1 MYIYTVKSHTTNQ
14 KNKIMSTL
22 IIFLAQ
28 TKIMATIEILSLLLV
43 AAIIGYIT
51 AWLYYKSIYVRRIK
65 AIEAEKDELKNHIVN
80 LKADKSNLQKSL
92 GEKDNEIQ
100 YLNKEVNTLKALHAE
115 AVHKTDDMTLKNA
128 RTTQMLYEK
137 DEALVLIA
145 QRKHLLDYKSFGTA
159 REAEKDDLKMIS
171 GIGPFIEERLHVLDI
186 YTFRQISKFTAQDI
200 DKINDAIEYFS
211 GRIERDEWVAQAREL
226 VISKDK
232 RTEQLKWIR
241 ERKARIYYDRIGI
254 AKEEEADDLTIISGI
269 GGWIKEKLNALDI
282 YTLRQISNFTEE
294 DVHMV
299 TEAIEYFPGRIERDE
314 WILQAQEL
322 VRISG
327 RKSELLKRIR
337 ERKGRIYYDRL
348 GVAHKHQANNLTLI
362 KGIGLWIE
370 ERLNILDIYTFEQ
383 ISRLTPTDVETITEI
398 LEIPSGRIDKDD
410 WVGQARKLVKK

>member
-1 MYIYTVKSHTTNQ
+1 
-14 KNKIMSTL
+14 MSTL
-22 IIFLAQ
+22 IILLAQ
-28 TKIMATIEILSLLLV
+28 TKIISSIEILSLLLV
-43 AAIIGYIT
+43 AAIIGYVT
-51 AWLYYKSIYVRRIK
+51 AWLYYKAIYVRKIK
-65 AIEAEKDELKNHIVN
+65 ATEAEKDELKNQIVI
-80 LKADKSNLQKSL
+80 LKTDKSNLQKNL

-128 RTTQMLYEK
+128 RTEQMLYEK

-159 REAEKDDLKMIS
+159 TEAEKDDLKMIS

-200 DKINDAIEYFS
+200 DTINNAIEYFS
-211 GRIERDEWVAQAREL
+211 GRIEKDEWVAQAREL

-232 RTEQLKWIR
+232 RMEQLKGIR
-241 ERKARIYYDRIGI
+241 DRKARIYYNRIGI
-254 AKEEEADDLTIISGI
+254 AKKEEADDLTIISGI
-269 GGWIKEKLNALDI
+269 GGWIKEKLNVLDI

-294 DVHMV
+294 DVHTV

-322 VRISG
+322 VRIAG

-383 ISRLTPTDVETITEI
+383 ISKLTPTDVETITEI
-398 LEIPSGRIDKDD
+398 LEISPGRIDQDD

>member
-1 MYIYTVKSHTTNQ
+1 
-14 KNKIMSTL
+14 MSTL
-22 IIFLAQ
+22 IILLAQ
-28 TKIMATIEILSLLLV
+28 TKIISSIEILSLLLV
-43 AAIIGYIT
+43 AAIIGYVT
-51 AWLYYKSIYVRRIK
+51 AWLYYKAIYVRKIK
-65 AIEAEKDELKNHIVN
+65 TIEAEKDELKNQIVI
-80 LKADKSNLQKSL
+80 LKTDKSNLQKNL

-100 YLNKEVNTLKALHAE
+100 YLNKEVNTLKALHGE
-115 AVHKTDDMTLKNA
+115 AVHKTDDMTLKNV
-128 RTTQMLYEK
+128 RTEQMLYDK

-159 REAEKDDLKMIS
+159 TEVEKDDLKMIS
-171 GIGPFIEERLHVLDI
+171 GIGPFIEERLHALDI
-186 YTFRQISKFTAQDI
+186 YTFRQISKLTAQDI
-200 DKINDAIEYFS
+200 DTINDAIEYFS

-232 RTEQLKWIR
+232 RTEQLKGIR
-241 ERKARIYYDRIGI
+241 ERKARIYYNRIGI
-254 AKEEEADDLTIISGI
+254 AKKEEADDLTIISGI

-294 DVHMV
+294 DVHTV

-322 VRISG
+322 VRIAG
-327 RKSELLKRIR
+327 RKSELLNRIR

-383 ISRLTPTDVETITEI
+383 ISKLTPTDVETITEI
-398 LEIPSGRIDKDD
+398 LEIPSGRIDQDD
-410 WVGQARKLVKK
+410 WVGQARKLVKM